1 TSRVFVRLT
10 KDTTYLTGNEVVR
23 LAETSYTIGE
33 SDEVVEVCINAVGTT
48 SSCPS
53 TESFHV
59 TLSTSDQTAESPADY
74 VAVEEVL
81 TFAACESQRCVNVRL
96 ANDLVNEP
104 EETFSLSLTRSTRYH
119 ISITSTTGV
128 VVITDDDDRPAGVSF
143 LPVNATGVR
152 ISWSGSVH
160 LPTSIHYTVSLSTTG
175 IIISQY
181 NKVYPPGTTSDVVV
195 LDDDITLTNAY
206 VHNFTLYYIIRND
219 VTLVPGPPTN
229 APFAFDKT
237 SFQIQFGPFQY
248 CLDWGLKK
256 IARIIEKQLQAYL
269 IQIIREACSDCY
281 KLTPSFLRPGL
292 FLCHSNPTNT
302 TFRSTLV
309 NPFPTT
315 NS

>member
-128 VVITDDDDRPAGVSF
+128 VVITDDDGVKYLPLVFFF
-143 LPVNATGVR
+143 L
-152 ISWSGSVH
+152 
-160 LPTSIHYTVSLSTTG
+160 SL
-175 IIISQY
+175 
-181 NKVYPPGTTSDVVV
+181 
-195 LDDDITLTNAY
+195 
-206 VHNFTLYYIIRND
+206 
-219 VTLVPGPPTN
+219 
-229 APFAFDKT
+229 
-237 SFQIQFGPFQY
+237 
-248 CLDWGLKK
+248 
-256 IARIIEKQLQAYL
+256 
-269 IQIIREACSDCY
+269 
-281 KLTPSFLRPGL
+281 
-292 FLCHSNPTNT
+292 
-302 TFRSTLV
+302 
-309 NPFPTT
+309 
-315 NS
+315 